1 MIKYAKVINEQ
12 TGLCE
17 VGIGTN
23 SKFYKSIGMKEQDV
37 SQSDIDGKW
46 YLSDKCPM
54 KSPEDKLAEAKQAK
68 LNEASNKAFEYRDKT
83 GTVSFDGRPVAP
95 IMPMTEGEEPPAT
108 ITVHTELLNQDDMFQ
123 RVIGFQQGIFTQ
135 DQIYNTKEDIPVY
148 LNAQEAQAVYFAI
161 VARAQKLWVQDY
173 MTYKSMIEAC
183 TTAEEVNAIVIDYD
197 NVPVIQVPE
206 APEEPTEETTEES
219 SDVEE
224 EHENKPDKT
233 TPDTGVQEVQ
243 EDTAGE
249 IE

>member
-1 MIKYAKVINEQ
+1 M
-12 TGLCE
+12 
-17 VGIGTN
+17 TN
-23 SKFYKSIGMKEQDV
+23 YYIEQDSKIV
-37 SQSDIDGKW
+37 LFDTDKTKLENTLKFMPQYRGLPILETQRPIIDYQFADTEQYINKE
-46 YLSDKCPM
+46 LS
-54 KSPEDKLAEAKQAK
+54 LAKQAK

-83 GTVSFDGRPVAP
+83 GTVSFDGRPVEP

-197 NVPVIQVPE
+197 NVPVIQEPE
-206 APEEPTEETTEES
+206 APEEPAEETTEDS